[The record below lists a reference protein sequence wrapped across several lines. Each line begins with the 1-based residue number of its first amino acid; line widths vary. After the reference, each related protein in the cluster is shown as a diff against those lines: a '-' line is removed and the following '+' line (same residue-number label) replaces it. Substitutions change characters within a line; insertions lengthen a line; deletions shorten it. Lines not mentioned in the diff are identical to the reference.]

1 MKSKDDFYKRVL
13 ILVLPMAL
21 QNLINVGVSA
31 TDVIMLGR
39 VGEKV
44 LSGCSLGG
52 QVFWIL
58 SLFLFGS
65 TSGASVL
72 IAQYWGKKDITAI
85 EKIMGIVVLL
95 TVSMG
100 VLFMIVALLVP
111 DRLMSLYTN
120 DAEIIEQAVLYIRI
134 VAFTYPISAFTMAYL
149 NMLKSIERVT
159 ISTIIYGSSLILNI
173 IVNAVLIF
181 GLLGFPKMGIQ
192 GAAIGTLCARLAE
205 LLILLFYIR
214 RFQPEVRV
222 KRKYLF
228 HMDVV
233 MWKDYLYY
241 ASPVIINE
249 VLWGAGYSAN
259 TAIVG
264 HLGSSVVA
272 ANSVAQVTRQLS
284 MVVGFGIA
292 SATAIMIGKAIGE
305 GKKDV
310 AEIYGKRFTILG
322 LLCGLGGAAIILI
335 LRPVIVWGMGFEG
348 ESARYLNLFLCM
360 MSAYAI
366 GQSLNSTWVVGIF
379 RSGGDTRFGMILDM
393 TSMWCCSILF
403 SALAAFVFHF
413 PVPVVYAIL
422 LSDEFIKVPFCLWR
436 YRKKVWLK
444 DVTRSQMVS

>member
-1 MKSKDDFYKRVL
+1 MKDDFYKRVL
-13 ILVLPMAL
+13 VLVLPMAL

-52 QVFWIL
+52 QIFWIL

-85 EKIMGIVVLL
+85 EKIMGIVVRL
-95 TVSMG
+95 TVTMG
-100 VLFMIVALLVP
+100 ILFMLAALFLP
-111 DRLMSLYTN
+111 NQIMSLYTN

-149 NMLKSIERVT
+149 NMLKSIERVA
-159 ISTIIYGSSLILNI
+159 ISTTIYGTSLIMNI

-192 GAAIGTLCARLAE
+192 GAAVGTLIARLTE
-205 LLILLFYIR
+205 LMILLFYIR
-214 RFQPEVRV
+214 RFKPEVKL

-228 HMDVV
+228 HVDEVL
-233 MWKDYLYY
+233 WKDFLYY
-241 ASPVIINE
+241 ASPVILNE

-310 AEIYGKRFTILG
+310 AEVYGKRFTILG
-322 LLCGLGGAAIILI
+322 LLCGVGGAVIIIL
-335 LRPVIVWGMGFEG
+335 LRPVIIWGMGFEG
-348 ESARYLNLFLCM
+348 ESARYLSFFLYM
-360 MSAYAI
+360 MSGYAI

-393 TSMWCCSILF
+393 TTMWCGSILF
-403 SALAAFVFHF
+403 SALAAFVFRF
-413 PVPVVYAIL
+413 PIPVVYVIL

-436 YRKKVWLK
+436 YRSKVWLK
-444 DVTRSQMVS
+444 DVTRESAA

>member
-1 MKSKDDFYKRVL
+1 MKNRDDFYRRVFL
-13 ILVLPMAL
+13 LVLPMAL

-52 QVFWIL
+52 QIFWIL

-65 TSGASVL
+65 TSGACVL

-85 EKIMGIVVLL
+85 EKIMGIVVML

-100 VLFMIVALLVP
+100 ILFMFAALCIP
-111 DRLMSLYTN
+111 DRLMSLFTN
-120 DAEIIEQAVLYIRI
+120 DEEIIEQAVLYIRI
-134 VAFTYPISAFTMAYL
+134 VAFTYPVSAFTMAYL

-159 ISTIIYGSSLILNI
+159 ISTVIYGTSLILNI

-192 GAAIGTLCARLAE
+192 GAAVGTLLARLAE

-214 RFQPEVRV
+214 RFKPEVRV
-222 KRKYLF
+222 KVKYLS
-228 HMDVV
+228 HIDAV
-233 MWKDYLYY
+233 MWKDFLYY
-241 ASPVIINE
+241 ASPVIVNE
-249 VLWGAGYSAN
+249 VLWGVGYSAN

-284 MVVGFGIA
+284 MVVGLGIA
-292 SATAIMIGKAIGE
+292 SATAIMIGKTIGE
-305 GKKDV
+305 GKKDL
-310 AEIYGKRFTILG
+310 ARLYGKRFIILG
-322 LLCGLGGAAIILI
+322 LLCGLGGAAVILI
-335 LRPVIVWGMGFEG
+335 LRPIIIWGMGFGGEG
-348 ESARYLNLFLCM
+348 ARYLSLFLFM

-366 GQSLNSTWVVGIF
+366 AQSLNTTCVVGIF

-393 TSMWCCSILF
+393 TTMWGGSILF

-413 PVPVVYAIL
+413 PVPVVYAVL
-422 LSDEFIKVPFCLWR
+422 LSDEFVKVPFCLWR
-436 YRKKVWLK
+436 YQKKIWLK
-444 DVTRSQMVS
+444 DVTRGKKED

>member
-1 MKSKDDFYKRVL
+1 MNDNFYKRVF
-13 ILVLPMAL
+13 ILAFPMAL

-72 IAQYWGKKDITAI
+72 IAQYWGKKDIVAI
-85 EKIMGIVVLL
+85 EKVMGIVVLL
-95 TVSMG
+95 TVTVGSI
-100 VLFMIVALLVP
+100 FMIAALLIP
-111 DRLMSLYTN
+111 GKLMALYTG
-120 DAEIIEQAVLYIRI
+120 DAQIIEQAVMYIRI

-149 NMLKSIERVT
+149 NMLKSIERVA
-159 ISTIIYGSSLILNI
+159 ISTIVYGSSLLINI

-181 GLLGFPKMGIQ
+181 GLLGFPVMGIK
-192 GAAIGTLCARLAE
+192 GAAIGTLVARIME
-205 LLILLFYIR
+205 LVILLFYIK
-214 RFQPEVRV
+214 RFRPEVKVRWN
-222 KRKYLF
+222 YMI
-228 HMDVV
+228 HIDSV
-233 MWKDYLYY
+233 MWKDFFYY
-241 ASPVIINE
+241 ASPVILNE
-249 VLWGAGYSAN
+249 VLWGVGYSAN

-272 ANSVAQVTRQLS
+272 ANSVSQVTRQLS

-292 SATAIMIGKAIGE
+292 AAAAIMIGKAIGE
-305 GKKDV
+305 GRKDI
-310 AEIYGKRFTILG
+310 AEDYGKKFSILG
-322 LLCGLGGAAIILI
+322 LICGVGGAAVIVI
-335 LRPVIVWGMGFEG
+335 LRPLIIWGMGFG
-348 ESARYLNLFLCM
+348 KGTDRYLSLFLYM
-360 MSAYAI
+360 MAAYAI

-379 RSGGDTRFGMILDM
+379 RAGGDTRFGMILDM
-393 TSMWCCSILF
+393 VSMWCGSILF

-422 LSDEFIKVPFCLWR
+422 LSDEFIKVPFCFWR

-444 DVTRSQMVS
+444 DVTRSSV